1 MKKLFSL
8 IATIV
13 VISSCQT
20 EIKKDTLLQIDRGK
34 KLELIT
40 VDDKCGEWGGN
51 EKKLII
57 YRDDFDS
64 QLLADYLEKTKMCEN
79 NESKVSESIK
89 RIKINEEESN
99 LILECMN
106 ELCISKMRRKVSPSH
121 SGIYNFIWLSDSSL
135 FISDFPSV
143 ELKKFNELVVKIKQ
157 K

>member
-8 IATIV
+8 IGIIV
-13 VISSCQT
+13 LNSSCQT
-20 EIKKDTLLQIDRGK
+20 EIKKDTLLQIDRGN

-64 QLLADYLEKTKMCEN
+64 QLLADYSEKTKMCEN

-106 ELCISKMRRKVSPSH
+106 ELYICKMRRKVGPSH